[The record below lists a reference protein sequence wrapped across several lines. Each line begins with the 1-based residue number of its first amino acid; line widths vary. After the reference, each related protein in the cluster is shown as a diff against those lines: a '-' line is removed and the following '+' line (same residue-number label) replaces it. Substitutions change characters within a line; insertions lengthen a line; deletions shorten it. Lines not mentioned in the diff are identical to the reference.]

1 MLDVDSG
8 RVVTINPLDTESRT
22 DALETRDVPFI
33 NIEKIGGDHE
43 GKCIDNFVKD
53 ISPVHT

>member
-43 GKCIDNFVKD
+43 GK
-53 ISPVHT
+53 